1 MQKNNEQPLSRKST
15 QNPFLA
21 AGKTQHLHLEQQI
34 NTTNTNTTKTQIKH
48 KKTTNTNATKTTKTT
63 FHKEVNSKFPS
74 VKLNIYEKHV

>member
-1 MQKNNEQPLSRKST
+1 MCHKKQNNKQKKQQGLSRKST

-48 KKTTNTNATKTTKTT
+48 KKTTNTNATKKQKLCFTKMSTQN
-63 FHKEVNSKFPS
+63 FHQ
-74 VKLNIYEKHV
+74 